1 MATQAGLY
9 GRLEAEA
16 GMWEDTRGTDRPE
29 RADPRR
35 LRPFPNER
43 IYFYRKAIDNSS
55 VVRQADPR
63 ANSRC
68 WRWIATTCAGTLV
81 LTALLWP
88 SAYERLAGYQIED
101 LKVEQ
106 QKLLAQRSALEV
118 QEAQL
123 LSPERLEELARTQ
136 QFVDPGPEQVVF
148 LQPKA
153 DGALALNVPAK

>member
-1 MATQAGLY
+1 MATIAASY

-16 GMWEDTRGTDRPE
+16 GTWEDARRADRQE

-55 VVRQADPR
+55 VVRQADPQ
-63 ANSRC
+63 ASARC
-68 WRWIATTCAGTLV
+68 WRWIAATCAGTVV

-88 SAYERLAGYQIED
+88 SAYDRLAGYQIES
-101 LKVEQ
+101 LKLDQ

-136 QFVDPGPEQVVF
+136 QFVDPGPEQIVF

-153 DGALALNVPAK
+153 DGSRALNGPAK